1 MKNFRIILLVVSFFF
16 LGLLSSKAQIGISVN
31 FNVQPQWGPVNN
43 DYVEYYYLPEY
54 DIYYNAPQR
63 QFIYLNGPNWIF
75 SNSLP
80 YRYRNV
86 DLYRTYKVVINE
98 PKPYLR
104 HDYYYGHYKQ
114 YKNVHSKQGNI
125 RDSRDPKYARE
136 NNRQEDSGNGRF
148 ENSGN
153 RDRQSGYRS
162 NESNREDQGNRGKEK
177 REKGN
182 KGERGNKGNKDR
194 D

>member
-1 MKNFRIILLVVSFFF
+1 MNKFRILLLIVTFF
-16 LGLLSSKAQIGISVN
+16 LLSLFAVKAQVGISIN
-31 FNVQPQWGPVNN
+31 IGVQPQWGPVNN

-54 DIYYNAPQR
+54 DVYYNAPQA
-63 QFIYLNGPNWIF
+63 QFIYLNGANWVF
-75 SNSLP
+75 ASNLP
-80 YRYRNV
+80 SRYQNV

-125 RDSRDPKYARE
+125 RDSRDPKYAK
-136 NNRQEDSGNGRF
+136 GNSYQGNSRNARV

-153 RDRQSGYRS
+153 RNMQHSQDNGGR
-162 NESNREDQGNRGKEK
+162 NEKQ
-177 REKGN
+177 KGN
-182 KGERGNKGNKDR
+182 NGNKGNKGNKVH
-194 D
+194 